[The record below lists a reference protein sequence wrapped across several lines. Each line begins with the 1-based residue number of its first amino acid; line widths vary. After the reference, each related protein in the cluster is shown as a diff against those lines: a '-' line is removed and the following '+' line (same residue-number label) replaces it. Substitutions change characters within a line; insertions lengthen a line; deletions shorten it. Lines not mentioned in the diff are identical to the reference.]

1 MDLLSSG
8 VLYMENK
15 EREIV
20 CVFCGEMIISKHI
33 KIYMCDE
40 CYKDHNTGV

>member
-33 KIYMCDE
+33 ETYMCDE
-40 CYKDHNTGV
+40 CYKDHNTEK